1 MAETSNI
8 EWTDATRPTAGVN
21 PKTGK
26 PGPAP
31 LPARDGDKRQ
41 ARQRINVEVRTGHRP
56 HPNTLACVDCGHL
69 HAPGERRHEYDHH
82 RGYAADHHLDVEP
95 VCTLC
100 HVKRDSMRAA
110 QTHCIRGH
118 AFDSENTYVAANG
131 TRHCKACSKASDAR
145 RAPRGSAYWAK
156 VNANR
161 RSNSNG

>member
-1 MAETSNI
+1 MWQAAMTTYLLSSI
-8 EWTDATRPTAGVN
+8 SFASASGRHRI
-21 PKTGK
+21 
-26 PGPAP
+26 PANKSRR
-31 LPARDGDKRQ
+31 A
-41 ARQRINVEVRTGHRP
+41 NS
-56 HPNTLACVDCGHL
+56 
-69 HAPGERRHEYDHH
+69 GERRHEYDHH
-82 RGYAADHHLDVEP
+82 RGYAAAHHLDVEP

-118 AFDSENTYVAANG
+118 AFDSDNTYVAANG